1 MSKYTD
7 DILSMKDKS
16 IVDEYKLGIEGGRLL
31 ALSELM
37 IEILTH
43 NYTVNEI
50 KGAIDNARDK
60 ITLGEG

>member
-7 DILSMKDKS
+7 DILSMEDKLL
-16 IVDEYKLGIEGGRLL
+16 VDRYKLGIEGGRLL

-37 IEILTH
+37 MEILTH